1 MNITYRRGR
10 QDDAEELDR
19 IFDTVFCD
27 TFGHFYRAE
36 DLNEFL
42 KSFGIEDWKTQL
54 RDPAFAVQ
62 IAEADGHAAGFAKIG
77 PLKLPIDIE
86 RPAVLL
92 DQLYVLKEH
101 HGAGIARDL
110 MDWVIEEAR
119 GRGAEDIYLT
129 VFIDNHRARRF
140 YDRFGFE
147 PVGRYDF
154 MVGKHVDED
163 VIMRRAL

>member
-1 MNITYRRGR
+1 MNITYRRGGP
-10 QDDAEELDR
+10 DDAAELDR

-27 TFGHFYRAE
+27 TFGHLYRAE

-42 KSFGIEDWKTQL
+42 TSFGIEDWKAQL
-54 RDPAFAVQ
+54 QDPRFAVQ
-62 IAEADGHAAGFAKIG
+62 ISEADGRAAGFAKIG
-77 PLKLPIDIE
+77 PLKLPIENE

-110 MDWVIEEAR
+110 MDWVFDEAR
-119 GRGAEDIYLT
+119 RRGAEDIYLT

-163 VIMRRAL
+163 VIMRKAL